1 MRMRGMAIYLGG
13 IVTGA
18 LLFGGTAALALGIQ
32 YHPPGYGMITVMCAD
47 EKGVGR
53 EKSKPEVIEIP
64 VLLHSGIRLT
74 GLTFRC
80 P

>member
-1 MRMRGMAIYLGG
+1 MRMRGTAIYLGG

-18 LLFGGTAALALGIQ
+18 LLFGGTAALALGLQ
-32 YHPPGYGMITVMCAD
+32 YHPPGYGMITILCAD
-47 EKGVGR
+47 DKGVGR
-53 EKSKPEVIEIP
+53 ANSKPEVFEMP
-64 VLLHSGIRLT
+64 VLLNSGIRLT